1 MKAANM
7 LRNCKRVR
15 GFIKFALSLEFKK
28 LLQKRIVMQN
38 ALNEN

>member
-7 LRNCKRVR
+7 FRNCKPVR
-15 GFIKFALSLEFKK
+15 GFIKFPLSLEFKK
-28 LLQKRIVMQN
+28 LLQKQIVMQN